1 MATSN
6 PKLLLTKELQTK
18 VEKALLAACATA
30 EAKYGMKFEL
40 PEIRWDIKNTDGGRA
55 NYANW
60 LVRLNLILCVENEE
74 KFLATTVPHE
84 MAHLINYRVN
94 YATLLA
100 AGKKLR
106 PHGKEWKEVM
116 AVLSVPAKTTH
127 SYQCTSIQKP
137 KRRKR
142 GSKLR
147 GAEADLLV
155 HRLTVAAKR
164 MPKRHLAQFIENLLA
179 HQEELA

>member
-1 MATSN
+1 MSDV
-6 PKLLLTKELQTK
+6 KLLLTKELQTK
-18 VEKALLAACATA
+18 VEKALLAACKTA
-30 EAKYGMKFEL
+30 EAKYGQPFEL
-40 PEIRWDIKNTDGGRA
+40 PEVRWDIKNTDGGRA
-55 NYANW
+55 NYGQW

-84 MAHLINYRVN
+84 MAHLIAYRVFH
-94 YATLLA
+94 AKLTSL
-100 AGKKLR
+100 GKKLR

-116 AVLSVPAKTTH
+116 GVLSVPAKATH
-127 SYQCTSIQKP
+127 SYVCTSIHRP
-137 KRRKR
+137 KRRPR

-164 MPKRHLAQFIENLLA
+164 MPKRHLAHFIENLLA
-179 HQEELA
+179 IQEELE